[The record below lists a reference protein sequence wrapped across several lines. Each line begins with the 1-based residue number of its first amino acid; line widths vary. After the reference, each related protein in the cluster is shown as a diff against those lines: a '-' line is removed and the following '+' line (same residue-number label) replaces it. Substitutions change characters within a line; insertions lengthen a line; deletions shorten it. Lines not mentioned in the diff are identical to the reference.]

1 LTLYSPEILD
11 QITRR
16 GVQEI
21 ISRDEFV
28 RMLQEGKPL
37 RLKMGFDPSRP
48 DIHLGHVVGLRKLHQ
63 LQKLGHQVILVV
75 GDWTAQIGDPS
86 GQSATRPILTHDEV
100 IANAESYLRQFF
112 KVVDQDRTQV
122 VWQSEWFGKFTLADV
137 IQLTSRFTVAQ
148 FLERDDFAK
157 RFQEHR
163 PIAITELLYPLLQ
176 AYDSVAIESDVEF
189 GGTDQ
194 MFNLLVGREL
204 QGMMGQKPQQCV
216 LMPILVGTDGVQKM
230 SKSLDN
236 YVGVE
241 EPPND
246 MYGKLMSLPDQLIV
260 PYFDYL
266 TDTPDR
272 ELAEMKESLAAR
284 AENPMQLKKR
294 LAWEITTAFHDRGSA
309 DAAQA
314 HFERVVQRRELPE
327 EMPESLCHMARG
339 ERWSAALV
347 GTNLASSTSEAK
359 RLINQGAVHIISP
372 TGATRRLTGD
382 ATADGLEP
390 GTAIRAG
397 RRKYVHLI
405 AGDVHLWWSRKLG
418 ETFTTRGEAEDYQAL
433 PAANH
438 PTVIEVEIADDH
450 ALGDINKWE
459 ILAFEREILDLN
471 SDFTTDTFNAPS
483 SAIYQFDIDI
493 EFANWDQ
500 QASRYDFALVT
511 SNRSYGQSFT
521 PVALKERLPL
531 YITEVAQMDAG
542 DTALLNLRQ
551 VGGHQSAIIKAGSR
565 FRVRALAQ

>member
-1 LTLYSPEILD
+1 MTLHSPEILD

-63 LQKLGHQVILVV
+63 LQELGHQVILVV

-86 GQSATRPILTHDEV
+86 GQSATRPTLTHDEV

-112 KVVDQDRTQV
+112 KVVDRDRTQV

-137 IQLTSRFTVAQ
+137 LKLTGRFTVAQ

-176 AYDSVAIESDVEF
+176 AYDSVEIRADVEF

-246 MYGKLMSLPDQLIV
+246 MYGKLMSLPDQLI
-260 PYFDYL
+260 PSYFNFL
-266 TDTPDR
+266 TDTSEE
-272 ELAEMKESLAAR
+272 ELSAISQDLATGSV
-284 AENPMQLKKR
+284 NPMQVKKR
-294 LAWEITTAFHDRGSA
+294 LAREITAQFHDGPAA
-309 DAAQA
+309 DAAQQ
-314 HFERVVQRRELPE
+314 HFERVVQRRDLPE
-327 EMPESLCHMARG
+327 DMPDFEFRPYTGQTYTSGPREILDDPTGAPAAALPLLL
-339 ERWSAALV
+339 SAA
-347 GTNLASSTSEAK
+347 GLASSNNEAK
-359 RLINQGAVHIISP
+359 RLLSQGAIYLIRT
-372 TGATRRLTGD
+372 TGEPQKLS
-382 ATADGLEP
+382 ADYPVTNLQS
-390 GTAIRAG
+390 
-397 RRKYVHLI
+397 
-405 AGDVHLWWSRKLG
+405 GDVLR
-418 ETFTTRGEAEDYQAL
+418 RGNRRFVRL
-433 PAANH
+433 
-438 PTVIEVEIADDH
+438 VE
-450 ALGDINKWE
+450 
-459 ILAFEREILDLN
+459 
-471 SDFTTDTFNAPS
+471 S
-483 SAIYQFDIDI
+483 
-493 EFANWDQ
+493 
-500 QASRYDFALVT
+500 
-511 SNRSYGQSFT
+511 
-521 PVALKERLPL
+521 
-531 YITEVAQMDAG
+531 
-542 DTALLNLRQ
+542 
-551 VGGHQSAIIKAGSR
+551 
-565 FRVRALAQ
+565 